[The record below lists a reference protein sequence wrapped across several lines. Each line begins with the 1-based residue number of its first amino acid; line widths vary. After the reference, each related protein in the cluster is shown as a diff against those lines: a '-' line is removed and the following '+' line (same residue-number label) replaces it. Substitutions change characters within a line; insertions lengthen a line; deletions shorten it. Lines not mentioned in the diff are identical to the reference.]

1 MGFRSHPRSI
11 CSRIDLGWVLVVHI
25 IWVAPSPKPGGPCTY
40 STHFSALHQLAPMLI
55 SYSVAKTAG
64 DVRVHMALE
73 HFFNRI
79 NHREGADAL
88 GESAC

>member
-1 MGFRSHPRSI
+1 
-11 CSRIDLGWVLVVHI
+11 
-25 IWVAPSPKPGGPCTY
+25 
-40 STHFSALHQLAPMLI
+40 MLI